1 MNFFQN
7 LYENLAARAQKILDI
22 HDYVSVIWHRKWL
35 IILPLCLGA
44 ALAALYSYTIT
55 PLYRSSS
62 LLIVEGQQISKDYVP
77 TAGASNI
84 AERLAILKQQI
95 LSRTNLERVIRQ
107 FGLHR
112 APVLAE
118 TEPESWLDQM
128 KGRVKTLLVNAG
140 FNVPK
145 PVVVPDPEGIPEKVV
160 AQFRSRIEANVVGKR
175 RRRKSN
181 YEAISV
187 SFNGS
192 NPHKVMG
199 ITNAIAR
206 LFVEENL
213 RKGTQVVEG
222 ATSFLNSQLTV
233 ARQKLE
239 QQEQLLKDFKERHM
253 GALPEQ
259 MDANLRKLD
268 RLQLELQSVN
278 ESLLKV
284 EEKKLLY
291 QRELREVL
299 SRPAPVAEFSA
310 PPEDPRV
317 DRLKGLRQQ
326 LAALQARFTESY
338 PDIPLLK
345 NQIRELESQLNIN
358 PPPTSAAPAAAPPV
372 SRISGLRAQLE
383 GQLRL
388 VQREIAG
395 LQAQQREIEATRKV
409 YEDRI
414 EQTFSNEQ
422 QLNEL
427 NREITATRKNYRE
440 LEEKR
445 NKAKLQ
451 EELVKRQQGERFDIL
466 DPAYLPLAPYKPNR
480 KEMVLFG
487 AILGGAFGLGL
498 AFFLDFLGRDS
509 FRKPDEIQAAF
520 PLPLLASV
528 PVNDVTRRQQ

>member
-1 MNFFQN
+1 M
-7 LYENLAARAQKILDI
+7 
-22 HDYVSVIWHRKWL
+22 
-35 IILPLCLGA
+35 
-44 ALAALYSYTIT
+44 
-55 PLYRSSS
+55 
-62 LLIVEGQQISKDYVP
+62 
-77 TAGASNI
+77 
-84 AERLAILKQQI
+84 
-95 LSRTNLERVIRQ
+95 
-107 FGLHR
+107 
-112 APVLAE
+112 
-118 TEPESWLDQM
+118 
-128 KGRVKTLLVNAG
+128 
-140 FNVPK
+140 
-145 PVVVPDPEGIPEKVV
+145 
-160 AQFRSRIEANVVGKR
+160 
-175 RRRKSN
+175 
-181 YEAISV
+181 
-187 SFNGS
+187 
-192 NPHKVMG
+192 
-199 ITNAIAR
+199 
-206 LFVEENL
+206 
-213 RKGTQVVEG
+213 
-222 ATSFLNSQLTV
+222 
-233 ARQKLE
+233 
-239 QQEQLLKDFKERHM
+239 
-253 GALPEQ
+253 
-259 MDANLRKLD
+259 
-268 RLQLELQSVN
+268 
-278 ESLLKV
+278 

-345 NQIRELESQLNIN
+345 NQICELESQLNIN